1 MQVYRTGIRSG
12 EFITSS
18 QGAKQN
24 QGCLFQVK
32 GDYPPSKSS
41 LPTDDYEWSLFSQ
54 QLESIPFFAKLSF
67 DQRKAWLISH
77 STPNDDL
84 YLQEI
89 PLKVKIIR
97 LSGSF
102 FREKLDEET
111 ITRLTKGNPNDPE
124 GYWDLSYIYQL
135 IPKKPGSRAAR
146 HTLIFRPS
154 NWTLH
159 NAPWEDQSKLQS
171 FSGLVIDL
179 ETPAFGYVSNEPV
192 DYLIPISEGKVLGMR
207 AKSSTEPVTLP
218 EQTRPIIE
226 FLSWATP
233 SIHKSLI
240 QKIIRTG
247 AATVEKWPGDLV
259 LIVSFIM
266 LLNHPGAFVPD
277 IQRFVTGQESALK
290 RLAVSICEDSYT
302 PYPGELMSLY
312 AAALLTQVHPNWK
325 PTLTQVNRWIQLAT
339 QARADRRYYL
349 YSTKVTTPVP
359 ETPVTVY
366 QVNHLLLA
374 TLKSFQ
380 TDLNMLGTMDGSHA
394 EGQGLLENIPFV
406 HALDQHNI
414 TDIVYYFPKDLNLQ
428 YHELVKLIWDRSSG
442 VNPRKGMTLDESDPV
457 IQMIRSAQRLIY
469 LAKTVESEERALVEG
484 QTIFEYTLDDSWLS
498 GMVGP
503 ISVGEYLVSLH
514 PQDIYTY
521 VVIKRPSRGD
531 KDLTQL
537 SPEVQ
542 EQAQTR
548 VKQILS
554 GGIPLKIISGALPWF
569 SGGMLYLQN
578 DQYMIQLGGGVQSW
592 DSLKR
597 VSRNFSHHAP
607 LPPTLENS
615 IRLSGLGIETQADES
630 LQRLI
635 ESLSEST
642 RQRILVHL
650 SSGRSMISLFKVSRD
665 GTGQDFTVKPEDTG
679 AFHFFS
685 ALCVIYPG
693 AIRKLNTREFKVTY
707 GPLIWKIQER
717 LSGEARKTKFTG
729 AEEWGQIYDRLN
741 RKLWPHQ
748 ESGWQRLLSGRGHLR
763 SFLERSS
770 KRLLWF
776 PVGLGKTLII
786 LRYIQELIQTQ
797 SMPQYLVYTLP
808 PSAIENTIREVTAF
822 GLRVHLM
829 DFRKQSSPDE
839 KILKPFTVNL
849 VKHDHLRLSQG
860 RFHEKITETLF
871 IVDEFHLTLN
881 KTIRTSLA
889 LELAKT
895 SHDFIGLTGTITQSE
910 NVEDLIEWLQQ
921 IVPFEVTVDNFWS
934 AASMMVSGL
943 IQTGVRVNRHELEV
957 EMNPEIKEKY
967 LRLVGASLGGSNP
980 NPSVKDFRDAVDL
993 CQQVCLLA
1001 MANSVISYY
1010 NQGETLFVVAKDVAH
1025 QGELKNLL
1033 LSVGLPEREI
1043 ILLDG
1048 DTSVALSS
1056 DSQSP
1061 IRVIITT
1068 IRHST
1073 GYTCTK
1079 ARIMLTSVYF
1089 SNQATREQLEGRI
1102 NRIGQKSAEV
1112 WLITLHTG
1120 ILTHILKRYDQART
1134 LSQALKQLAPEVQ
1147 F

>member
-1 MQVYRTGIRSG
+1 MKVFQTGIRSG

-24 QGCLFQVK
+24 QGSLFQVR
-32 GDYPPSKSS
+32 GDYPPSRSA
-41 LPTDDYEWSLFSQ
+41 LPTDDYEWAIFSQ

-67 DQRKAWLISH
+67 PERKAWLITH
-77 STPNDDL
+77 STPDDDL
-84 YLQEI
+84 YLQEV

-102 FREKLDEET
+102 FREKLDDET
-111 ITRLTKGNPNDPE
+111 ITRLTKGNPEDPE

-159 NAPWEDQSKLQS
+159 NSPWEDQSKLQS

-179 ETPAFGYVSNEPV
+179 EIPAFGYVSNEPV
-192 DYLIPISEGKVLGMR
+192 DYLVPIGEGQVLGMR
-207 AKSSTEPVTLP
+207 TKSSSDPVSLP
-218 EQTRPIIE
+218 EQTKPIVE

-233 SIHKSLI
+233 SVHKSLI

-247 AATVEKWPGDLV
+247 AATVEEWSGDLV
-259 LIVSFIM
+259 LIVSFVM

-312 AAALLTQVHPNWK
+312 AAALLTQVQPRWK

-349 YSTKVTTPVP
+349 YSTKTQAPVP
-359 ETPVTVY
+359 SSPTTVY

-374 TLKSFQ
+374 TLKSFE
-380 TDLNMLGTMDGSHA
+380 TDLNMLGTMDGSYA
-394 EGQGLLENIPFV
+394 EGQTLLKSMPFI

-414 TDIVYYFPKDLNLQ
+414 TDIVYYFPKDLNLP
-428 YHELVKLIWDRSSG
+428 YHELVKLIWERSSG
-442 VNPRKGMTLDESDPV
+442 VNPRKGMSLDESDPV
-457 IQMIRSAQRLIY
+457 IQMIRGAQRLIY
-469 LAKTVESEERALVEG
+469 LAKTTQPVERTLIQG
-484 QTIFEYTLDDSWLS
+484 QTTFEYTLDDSWLS

-503 ISVGEYLVSLH
+503 ITVGEYLVSLH

-542 EQAQTR
+542 EQAQIR

-554 GGIPLKIISGALPWF
+554 GGVPLKIISSALPWF
-569 SGGMLYLQN
+569 SGGILYLQN
-578 DQYMIQLGGGVQSW
+578 DQYVIQLGDTLIPW
-592 DSLKR
+592 DQAKR
-597 VSRNFSHHAP
+597 MTRSFPHHSP
-607 LPPTLENS
+607 LPLSLENS
-615 IRLSGLGIETQADES
+615 IKWVGPGIEVQSEES
-630 LQRLI
+630 LRKLI
-635 ESLSEST
+635 EALSESV

-650 SSGRSMISLFKVSRD
+650 SSGRSVISMFKVSRD
-665 GTGQDFTVKPEDTG
+665 GTGQEFTVKPEDTG

-685 ALCVIYPG
+685 ALCVLYPG
-693 AIRKLNTREFKVTY
+693 ALRKLNTREFKVTY
-707 GPLIWKIQER
+707 GPLIWRIQEQ
-717 LSGEARKTKFTG
+717 LSREVRKTKFTG
-729 AEEWGQIYDRLN
+729 VEEWGSIYDRLN

-748 ESGWQRLLSGRGHLR
+748 QSGWQRLLSGRGH
-763 SFLERSS
+763 
-770 KRLLWF
+770 LLWF

-822 GLRVHLM
+822 GLKVHLM
-829 DFRKQSSPDE
+829 DFRKQSSLDE
-839 KILKPFTVNL
+839 KTLKPFTVNL
-849 VKHDHLRLSQG
+849 VKHDHIRLSQG
-860 RFHEKITETLF
+860 LFHEKITETLF

-910 NVEDLIEWLQQ
+910 NVDDLIEWLQQ

-957 EMNPEIKEKY
+957 EMNPEVKERY
-967 LRLVGASLGGSNP
+967 LKLVGASLGGNNP

-993 CQQVCLLA
+993 CQQVCLLSMTNA
-1001 MANSVISYY
+1001 VISYY
-1010 NQGETLFVVAKDVAH
+1010 NQGETLFVVTKDIA
-1025 QGELKNLL
+1025 QQNELKNLL

-1043 ILLDG
+1043 ILLDK

-1061 IRVIITT
+1061 IRVIVTT

-1079 ARIMLTSVYF
+1079 SRIMLTSVYF

-1102 NRIGQKSAEV
+1102 NRIGQKSPEV
-1112 WLITLHTG
+1112 WLMTFHTG

-1147 F
+1147 L